1 MFCPE
6 CGEEIGENH
15 KFCGNCGNKIEE
27 NAHQLSVGAEID
39 EEEEKFEQRKYSLDN
54 ISSAKKS
61 SGWNWPAFLFGP
73 FWYLYKGM
81 VMKAILIFVLGSV
94 VAYAIPGIGALA
106 VWLYCGFK
114 GNDDLEKHLAKKER

>member
-15 KFCGNCGNKIEE
+15 KFCGSCGHKLVEDE
-27 NAHQLSVGAEID
+27 HQLTVSTKVD
-39 EEEEKFEQRKYSLDN
+39 EEANRLNQDKYSP
-54 ISSAKKS
+54 KS
-61 SGWNWPAFLFGP
+61 SSSNWNWPAFLFGP

-81 VMKAILIFVLGSV
+81 VKKAVLIFIIGSV
-94 VAYAIPGIGALA
+94 TAYVIPGIGALA

-114 GNDDLEKHLAKKER
+114 GNDDLEKHLAKKYN